1 MAGTFWKWLIPGVIA
16 IAGGTALAVSQT
28 ESAVTA
34 QLATQ
39 TAASLEAPDLSWA
52 QVKVDGRDAVLSG
65 TATTQ
70 AMIVDAVARVAA
82 TPGIRTVTSD
92 IALAEL
98 LQPFPFAASIKAGRV
113 SLSGAFP
120 SEVVH
125 VALLSGAPG
134 ATDSTALHSGAPD
147 GFEGAARFALAA
159 LANLDEGSVSLSDLA
174 LHVEGRAKSPAAY
187 DDLQTLSQRAPAGVT
202 IAALKVTPPV
212 ASPYVW
218 SAKFD
223 GTSLVITG
231 NVPSPAL
238 ADKLRA
244 VAPDNVPVSTTLTQA
259 SGEPA
264 GFEANALALLQNL
277 LRLEQGEVTIS
288 DGMIALKGAPADS
301 RIATEV
307 TAAVAVLG
315 GKAELEPPRVTE
327 YALAID
333 KSPTGLTFTGFV
345 PDAATKAKLAA
356 LNGADVSKLALGRG
370 APDRFASGVDF
381 GLEALGHLADGQ
393 FGIKGSKL
401 SIGGRASSA
410 ADFKAVQDLVGQGAP
425 QGLSLVAAAL
435 HPPVASPFTWS
446 ATKSDAGLVTMSG
459 YLPDDAARQALLAKI
474 DNLAADET
482 QPADGAPKDFA
493 SSAGKGLD
501 ILDLLDSGT
510 VTFDGTAW
518 AIDGKVDSPQKGF
531 AADAAYSVAGLRTAG
546 WSYAVHLPE
555 AKAAPPLPI
564 ISPYVWRAQKNA
576 DGEVGFSGFVPSVGF
591 KDFLKVRAAGAADTT
606 LLGAGAPADF
616 GTSASAGLD
625 ALFALDEGALGLA
638 GDRWTLTGTT
648 ASTTTRDAVQAALA
662 AKTNAANWQ
671 VAIQAKDAA
680 PVISPYLWS
689 ATKAQDGSIELSG
702 YLPSQS
708 LKNFAAVRAGNVSRD
723 TTVVASG
730 EPAGFSDDV
739 LAGLDALSHLIDG
752 KAMFDGSKWHLT
764 GDIAVAA
771 DGDAAIAALKA
782 GSKNGALWDST
793 ITGYPPP
800 SASSSEPSVAP
811 DVTSLAPP
819 SSEPSSAPA
828 AEPSSSSSAAEPQ
841 ASAPPSA
848 PASSEEPVATREV
861 TPTALVPQMPETLVF
876 DARRSAAGA
885 TTLAGAVPA
894 DATAAYFA
902 VLAGNAKAVGL
913 TAKADLPQDFIPSGT
928 AGLNALAELTE
939 GHLGFDGTRWWLEGK
954 AEQQSV
960 RDDVLAK
967 IAALPN
973 GEDWS
978 VNVQLLAPV
987 DVCRIRVGALA
998 GRNAIVFQAG
1008 KATLMT
1014 SSISVLDELAND
1026 LLVCSDTDV
1035 HVQGHTDADGDAD
1048 ANLALSVARAET
1060 VVAELIKRGV
1070 AESRLYAEGYGES
1083 DPIASNDTKDGKA
1096 KNRRIAF
1103 EIGEEQK

>member
-1 MAGTFWKWLIPGVIA
+1 LAGTFWKWLIPGVVA
-16 IAGGTALAVSQT
+16 IAGGTSLAVTQT
-28 ESAVTA
+28 ESAVTT

-39 TAASLEAPDLSWA
+39 TAASLQSEDLTWA
-52 QVKVDGRDAVLSG
+52 QVRIDGRDAVLTG

-70 AMIVDAVARVAA
+70 AKIVEAVARVAA
-82 TPGIRTVTSD
+82 TPGIRSVKSD
-92 IALAEL
+92 VALAEL
-98 LQPFPFAASIKAGRV
+98 LKPFPLAASIRAGQV
-113 SLSGAFP
+113 SLTGAYP
-120 SEVVH
+120 SEAIH
-125 VALLSGAPG
+125 AALLSSVPRAV
-134 ATDSTALHSGAPD
+134 DSTALHSGAPE
-147 GFEGAARFALAA
+147 GFEAAAKFGLAA
-159 LANLDEGSVSLSDLA
+159 LGDLDEGGISLSDLA
-174 LHVEGRAKSPAAY
+174 LQVEGRAKSPAAY
-187 DDLQTLSQRAPAGVT
+187 DNLQTLSQRAPAGVKV
-202 IAALKVTPPV
+202 AALKLTPPV
-212 ASPYVW
+212 AAPYVW

-223 GTSLVITG
+223 GTALVVTG
-231 NVPSPAL
+231 NTPSLAL
-238 ADKLRA
+238 ADKFRA
-244 VAPDNVPVSTTLTQA
+244 VVPDNVPVSTTLTPA

-264 GFEANALALLQNL
+264 GFEANSLALLQNL
-277 LRLEQGEVTIS
+277 LKLEQGEAAIS
-288 DGMIALKGAPADS
+288 DGTIALRGAPADDKV
-301 RIATEV
+301 AGDV
-307 TAAVAVLG
+307 MAAVAAMG
-315 GKAELEPPRVTE
+315 GRAELEPPRVTE

-345 PDAATKAKLAA
+345 PDAATKKKLSE
-356 LNGADVSKLALGRG
+356 LNGADVSRLSLGRG
-370 APDRFASGVDF
+370 APERFASGLDF

-393 FGIKGSKL
+393 FGIKGSRL
-401 SIGGRASSA
+401 SIGGRASSV
-410 ADFKAVQDLVGQGAP
+410 ADFKAVRDLIGQGAP
-425 QGLSLVAAAL
+425 QGLSLVAAEL
-435 HPPVASPFTWS
+435 HPPVANPFTWS

-474 DNLAADET
+474 ENLAADET

-493 SSAGKGLD
+493 VSAGKGLD

-510 VTFDGTAW
+510 VTFDGTGW

-555 AKAAPPLPI
+555 AKAAAPLPI

-576 DGEVGFSGFVPSVGF
+576 DGKIGFSGFVPSVGF
-591 KDFLKVRAAGAADTT
+591 KDFLKVRAADAADTT
-606 LLGAGAPADF
+606 LLGAGAPPDF
-616 GTSASAGLD
+616 GASAAAGLD
-625 ALFALDEGALGLA
+625 ALLALDEGALGLA
-638 GDRWTLTGTT
+638 GDKWTLAGTT
-648 ASTTTRDAVQAALA
+648 ASTATRDAIQAALA

-671 VAIQAKDAA
+671 VAVQAKDAA
-680 PVISPYLWS
+680 PVVSPYLWS

-708 LKNFAAVRAGNVSRD
+708 LKTFAAVRAGNVSRD
-723 TTVVASG
+723 TTMVASG

-739 LAGLDALSHLIDG
+739 LAALEALTHLLDG

-764 GDIAVAA
+764 GDIAAPA
-771 DGDAAIAALKA
+771 DGDAALAALKA
-782 GSKNGALWDST
+782 GSKSGALWDSN
-793 ITGYPPP
+793 ITGYPPA
-800 SASSSEPSVAP
+800 SAPSSEPSVAP

-828 AEPSSSSSAAEPQ
+828 AEPSASSSALEPP
-841 ASAPPSA
+841 ASAPAPA
-848 PASSEEPVATREV
+848 PASSEEPVANREV

-876 DARRSAAGA
+876 EARRTSGGA

-902 VLAGNAKAVGL
+902 VLAGNEKADGL

-928 AGLNALAELTE
+928 AGLNALAELSE
-939 GHLGFDGTRWWLEGK
+939 GRLGFDGTRWWLEGK

-960 RDDVLAK
+960 RDDVLGK

-973 GEDWS
+973 GKDWS
-978 VNVQLLAPV
+978 VNVDLLAPI

-1008 KATLMT
+1008 KAALMA
-1014 SSISVLDELAND
+1014 SSMPVLDELAND
-1026 LLVCSDTDV
+1026 LQLCADTDV

-1060 VVAELIKRGV
+1060 VVAELVKRGV
-1070 AESRLYAEGYGES
+1070 AESRLYAEGFGES
-1083 DPIASNDTKDGKA
+1083 DPVASNDTKDGKA

-1103 EIGEEQK
+1103 EISKE